1 MEFPAF
7 NMHKHFLAALAVLR
21 MDTRRGLW
29 YSIGTERKTPEI
41 RNQRKFQVSHFQKEP
56 DRRGKRKRSL
66 SEQPGED
73 LPLKKEF
80 RKGCTKDLSE
90 GTFRRW
96 RSTCS
101 WPPCWPVR

>member
-7 NMHKHFLAALAVLR
+7 NMHKHFLAALVVLR

-66 SEQPGED
+66 SGQPGED

-80 RKGCTKDLSE
+80 RKGCTKDLS
-90 GTFRRW
+90 
-96 RSTCS
+96 
-101 WPPCWPVR
+101 